1 MRRHLIPSLPGI
13 ARRKTRVNALMTRQ
27 SILLRKKMDAR
38 VKPAHDD
45 SASTAINRR
54 AFTSLL
60 AAAAAAAVWP
70 LAARAQQMP
79 VIGYLGSLSPNADA
93 GRLSALRQ
101 SLAAAGYSEGT
112 SLAIEYRWA
121 EGDYDRLAA
130 HAAEF
135 VRRDVAVIFAAAL
148 PSALAAKAATSS
160 IPIVFVMGADPVKL
174 GVVASLNQ
182 PGGNVTGVCQ
192 FIGALGGK
200 RLELIRE
207 LVPGA
212 SLIAILA
219 NPKNPNAEDH
229 LADIEAAA
237 RAMGQRTLVVPVSA
251 DADIE
256 PAFAKIAQE
265 RASALLVADDP
276 FLGTRGDQLV
286 VDQLRQQHGPQLW
299 PRRHLCR
306 AHSQGHAARRASD
319 RAADQVRAGDQS
331 QDRESARSHRP
342 ADAASRRGRGHRVAA
357 AQPAAGGEST
367 VISMGTAGAVAQRRP
382 RLEIIPHIEFF
393 Y

>member
-1 MRRHLIPSLPGI
+1 
-13 ARRKTRVNALMTRQ
+13 VNALMTRQ

-60 AAAAAAAVWP
+60 AAAAGAAAWP

-130 HAAEF
+130 YAAEF

-256 PAFAKIAQE
+256 PAFATMAQQH
-265 RASALLVADDP
+265 ASALLVADDP

-286 VDQLRQQHGPQLW
+286 AQAMGCLKSESDRCRRHVEPAHARDLAARSVDARNRRFDRFERDRHVEGIGVNERSFVAHDRHVPVPEQKVAAPQLRVL
-299 PRRHLCR
+299 RK
-306 AHSQGHAARRASD
+306 
-319 RAADQVRAGDQS
+319 RAAERLFLHVAVARA
-331 QDRESARSHRP
+331 R
-342 ADAASRRGRGHRVAA
+342 DAASVKRDLHEA
-357 AQPAAGGEST
+357 
-367 VISMGTAGAVAQRRP
+367 
-382 RLEIIPHIEFF
+382 
-393 Y
+393 